1 MAHTVFGH
9 IVGYEECDL
18 LLHHSNQH
26 RTEVTKVFHPLL
38 ALIASAADKEL
49 AKYVQYLKEENSIL
63 RARVPGQ
70 FHTKPAERERLLRF
84 GKPVGRAIEEL
95 MTVVSPKT
103 FYRWVFEEGRDSR
116 HKNPK
121 GGQRK
126 PREIRELVLKIAT
139 TTGFGYTRIVG
150 ELRNWESTN
159 QPSDCE
165 EHLKEVGIEP
175 ASPGWK
181 PGTFAARSRA
191 CVLVTKAEA
200 VGLEHINEPRSP
212 PAFEAGPHPAG

>member
-1 MAHTVFGH
+1 MGGNLSCLFGRLQNAFEHHREDVNAHTVFGH

-38 ALIASAADKEL
+38 ALIASATDKEL
-49 AKYVQYLKEENSIL
+49 AKYVQFVKEENKIL

-70 FHTKPAERERLLRF
+70 VHTKPDERERLLRF

-95 MTVVSPKT
+95 MTIVSPKT

-116 HKNPK
+116 QKNPK

-139 TTGFGYTRIVG
+139 TTGFGYTKAYPQCPP
-150 ELRNWESTN
+150 LRLGSR
-159 QPSDCE
+159 
-165 EHLKEVGIEP
+165 V
-175 ASPGWK
+175 
-181 PGTFAARSRA
+181 FA
-191 CVLVTKAEA
+191 
-200 VGLEHINEPRSP
+200 G
-212 PAFEAGPHPAG
+212 